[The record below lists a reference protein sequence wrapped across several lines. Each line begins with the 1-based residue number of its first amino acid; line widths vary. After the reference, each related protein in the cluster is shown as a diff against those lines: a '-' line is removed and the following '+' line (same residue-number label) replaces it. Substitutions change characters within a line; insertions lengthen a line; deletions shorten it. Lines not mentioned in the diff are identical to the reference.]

1 MENLFGF
8 KSADGTVSA
17 YFDIDRRVAKV
28 HGTLSAVTSFLI
40 ADLNSP
46 LRADRKLALDALTML
61 TSFKI
66 IYV

>member
-28 HGTLSAVTSFLI
+28 HGTLSAVTSSLMV
-40 ADLNSP
+40 DLNSP
-46 LRADRKLALDALTML
+46 LKADRELALEALTML
-61 TSFKI
+61 KSFKI
-66 IYV
+66 IYA